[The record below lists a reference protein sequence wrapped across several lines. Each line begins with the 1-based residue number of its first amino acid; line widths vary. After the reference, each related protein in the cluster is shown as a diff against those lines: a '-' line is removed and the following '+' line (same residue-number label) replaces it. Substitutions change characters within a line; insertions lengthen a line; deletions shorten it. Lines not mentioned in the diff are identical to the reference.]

1 MPDGFA
7 LAALSHA
14 MRTRIRQ
21 SIGDAADVQQTGQ
34 FDVVS
39 KAPDQL
45 ATANPAKATLTIY
58 PWRFIANPSWA
69 SSRQAAYSPAGERR
83 ASPLLALDVLFVL
96 AAYAK
101 DNADAE
107 AVLGLAL
114 LALHE
119 TPQLSRELLQAMAGG
134 TFPNGSPLPQALRDL
149 AGQAAPITVE
159 PMSYEL
165 EDLAH
170 VWSMFNSGVRGGMVY
185 RVGTLLI
192 ESRRKAASGLPVRE
206 GRLSVTLLQ
215 APAIARVLFAAA
227 AGAEFTQRGVAV
239 PGEVLRLVGSG
250 LKGEIT
256 HVALGARLVPADDT
270 RLRDDSLEIDL
281 PADLRPG
288 LITLQV
294 VQDWAKPAGKLP
306 PVAAGSIPGKRS
318 NLVPVAIRPVLRTN
332 NPFTIGN
339 RHVEASGLVAFDVT
353 PHFAVD
359 VGSRQRCE
367 LMLNATVADAE
378 GRFASF
384 TFAAPDPAP
393 AATDTDVQV
402 RVVPILGVPAGN
414 YLARIVL
421 DGAESALREDAT
433 GVTGPVL
440 AVPA

>member
-14 MRTRIRQ
+14 MRTRVRQ
-21 SIGDAADVQQTGQ
+21 SISDAADVAQTGQ

-58 PWRFIANPSWA
+58 PWRFIVNPSWA

-83 ASPLLALDVLFVL
+83 ASPLLALDVLFIL

-107 AVLGLAL
+107 AVLGMAL

-119 TPQLSRELLQAMAGG
+119 TPQLSRELLQTMAAG
-134 TFPNGSPLPQALRDL
+134 TFANGSPLPQALRDL

-192 ESRRKAASGLPVRE
+192 ESKRKAASGLPVRE

-215 APAIARVLFAAA
+215 APVIARVLFAAA
-227 AGAEFTQRGVAV
+227 AGQAFTQRAVAV

-256 HVALGARLVPADDT
+256 HVALGTRLVPADDA

-294 VQDWAKPAGKLP
+294 VQDWAKPEGQLP
-306 PVAAGSIPGKRS
+306 PAAAGSIPGERS

-332 NPFTIGN
+332 NPFTAGN
-339 RHVEASGLVAFDVT
+339 RQVQASGLVSFDVT
-353 PHFAVD
+353 ANFAVS

-367 LMLNATVADAE
+367 LMLNATAAGAD

-384 TFAAPDPAP
+384 TFAAPDPAAGAP
-393 AATDTDVQV
+393 DTAVQA

-421 DGAESALREDAT
+421 DGAESAMRENNT
-433 GVTGPVL
+433 GVTGPRL